1 MVPQKLHM
9 KDITDIDKISV
20 SKRFREAETEVHQF
34 RKVLE
39 I

>member
-9 KDITDIDKISV
+9 KDITDTDKISV
-20 SKRFREAETEVHQF
+20 SKRFREAETEIHQL